1 MKRKNCYLPNNNHK
15 KGNPKLVLV
24 VKGMLIQRRDQ
35 EPYEPKKH
43 SDKLLYEEQ
52 KSFGSLTGTR

>member
-24 VKGMLIQRRDQ
+24 VINLVPFGSLSIN
-35 EPYEPKKH
+35 
-43 SDKLLYEEQ
+43 LLAIQ
-52 KSFGSLTGTR
+52 KSFSLPNIGLIDFSSDIA